1 MRKNLEE
8 LLKDP
13 KYVRKLIRK
22 QNGFNFKVKIL
33 AVAAIVYVV
42 KAEERAIRQELKIDR
57 LSAELEAVKRGKEG

>member
-33 AVAAIVYVV
+33 AIAAIVV